1 MDSGSVAST
10 GKRQRPYVPRVN
22 DGGNYCGHSP
32 EFPRLELVKPVTASD
47 KNLPGI
53 LIELI
58 ERARRYYSTPNAL
71 PSLRNANRSAKGRQ
85 QRSERREA
93 CLVLLAAI
101 IANTDL
107 VSLRCGI
114 PTRQGFMSLTLDY
127 LVEFTGLNFRRA
139 ERAMADLQRAN
150 LLTVSQPRRMKEDG
164 SWRGLAAVKAV
175 NRLLFTAFGLGRRLQ
190 HERERAIKRLT
201 KKIKKAGGTMTSWA
215 RNALVIGGILNP
227 KVSSPKGNS
236 EKPSEAA
243 PDDPPAASLT
253 ARAGLRDTRPEQPP
267 AYDEAYQRAR
277 MELLVSLKTANPEKT
292 AAEVNAEADRI
303 IQAKASR
310 LLA

>member
-1 MDSGSVAST
+1 MAVEWVA
-10 GKRQRPYVPRVN
+10 GCPWNPQ
-22 DGGNYCGHSP
+22 
-32 EFPRLELVKPVTASD
+32 VTASD

-93 CLVLLAAI
+93 CLVLLTAI

-150 LLTVSQPRRMKEDG
+150 LLTVSQPRQMKEDG

-175 NRLLFTAFGLGRRLQ
+175 NRLLFTAFGLSRRLQ
-190 HERERAIKRLT
+190 HERERAVKRLA
-201 KKIKKAGGTMTSWA
+201 KKIKKVGGTMTSRA
-215 RNALVIGGILNP
+215 RNALVIGGILTP
-227 KVSSPKGNS
+227 RTSSPQG
-236 EKPSEAA
+236 EHDEPPEAA
-243 PDDPPAASLT
+243 PADPPAANLVASVEL
-253 ARAGLRDTRPEQPP
+253 RATRPEQPR
-267 AYDEAYQRAR
+267 AYDEAYHRSR
-277 MELLVSLKTANPEKT
+277 MELLVSLKMANPEKT

-303 IQAKASR
+303 IQAKACR
-310 LLA
+310 LQA